1 MVGKKGSK
9 RPSFLFICGAY
20 IQRGHPTQKKN
31 GLKVCLRWKVP
42 SAYPA
47 DLQAFLS
54 NNSEIKEIE
63 HNRIKS
69 LAGRR
74 QPGGYLQE

>member
-1 MVGKKGSK
+1 M
-9 RPSFLFICGAY
+9 
-20 IQRGHPTQKKN
+20 
-31 GLKVCLRWKVP
+31 P

-47 DLQAFLS
+47 NLQAFLS

-74 QPGGYLQE
+74 QPGGYLQDDRGSELGPTENKSSRWPERDSNPRPPDCESTR